1 MRQADR
7 DETIKNRQFSCA
19 APMLL
24 FRTWREGL
32 AVDVTRTIDEPA
44 RGVAERVAGRRSGKG
59 ERGVEPKEPKEP
71 KNQRR
76 RGWGSV
82 MGHDSCLF
90 DPFVRCD
97 TIENDDH
104 EEEEE
109 GGSKLKGGLA
119 GRARGSE
126 R

>member
-7 DETIKNRQFSCA
+7 DETIKNRRFSCTA
-19 APMLL
+19 RMLL
-24 FRTWREGL
+24 SCAWREGL
-32 AVDVTRTIDEPA
+32 GVDVTRTIDKPA

-59 ERGVEPKEPKEP
+59 GRGRRTERTKRTKEPK
-71 KNQRR
+71 KT
-76 RGWGSV
+76 GMGSV

-97 TIENDDH
+97 TIENDDD
-104 EEEEE
+104 EEEG